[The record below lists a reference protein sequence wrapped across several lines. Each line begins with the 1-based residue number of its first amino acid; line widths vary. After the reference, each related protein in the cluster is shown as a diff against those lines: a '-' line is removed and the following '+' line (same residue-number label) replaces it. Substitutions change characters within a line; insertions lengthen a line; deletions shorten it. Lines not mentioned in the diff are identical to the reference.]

1 MKPEALATHAR
12 FLIALIFL
20 ASGTAK
26 LIPLEFEVVAFER
39 WGYPMWFMTL
49 TGVLEVAGGIAVLIP
64 PLSAL
69 TSLALAGLMIGAV
82 GTHVVNAEWPMM
94 VLATAILVLCA
105 WSGWVRR
112 AQILA
117 LLPGR

>member
-1 MKPEALATHAR
+1 MNQREAANTAR

-49 TGVLEVAGGIAVLIP
+49 TGVLEVAGAVGALIP
-64 PLSAL
+64 RLSAL
-69 TSLALAGLMIGAV
+69 SCLALAGLMLGAV
-82 GTHVVNAEWPMM
+82 GTHVLNAEWPM
-94 VLATAILVLCA
+94 LAAALVILTLCA
-105 WSGWVRR
+105 WSGWARR
-112 AQILA
+112 EDLKRVLA
-117 LLPGR
+117 A